1 MIGIYGGT
9 FDPVHFGHLRTAWEV
24 AERLGLDEIRMLPAR
39 QPPHRDP
46 PVATPEQ
53 RREMLE
59 LALSGQD
66 RLRLDETEL
75 RRDGPSWM
83 VDTLTEF
90 RARLGEREPL
100 VLVLGEDAFLGL
112 PRWREP
118 EGILAQAHLAVMT
131 RPGWVMPE
139 SGRAAEWFH
148 ARRADEVRDLQASP
162 GGRILPVEV
171 TQLDISATRIRRLV
185 AAGRQPRYL
194 VPEAVRVYIEA
205 QGLYSS

>member
-24 AERLGLDEIRMLPAR
+24 AERLGLQEVRMLPAR

-83 VDTLTEF
+83 VDTLAEF
-90 RARLGEREPL
+90 RARLGAQVPL

-118 EGILAQAHLAVMT
+118 ERILAQAHLAVMS
-131 RPGWVMPE
+131 RPGWTLPD
-139 SGRAAEWFH
+139 SGRAAEWFRV
-148 ARRADEVRDLQASP
+148 RRTEEVRDLQASP

-171 TQLDISATRIRRLV
+171 TRLDISATRIRRLV
-185 AAGRQPRYL
+185 ATGRQPRYL
-194 VPEAVRVYIEA
+194 VPEAVRAYIEA
-205 QGLYSS
+205 QGLYTS

>member
-24 AERLGLDEIRMLPAR
+24 GDRLGLDEVRMLPAR

-46 PVATPEQ
+46 PVAAPEQ
-53 RREMLE
+53 RREMLIRA
-59 LALSGQD
+59 LAGQD

-83 VDTLTEF
+83 VDTLTAL
-90 RARLGEREPL
+90 RARFGARTPL
-100 VLVLGEDAFLGL
+100 ILVLGEDAFLGL

-118 EGILAQAHLAVMT
+118 ERILAQAHLAVMT
-131 RPGWVMPE
+131 RPGWGLPE
-139 SGRAAEWFH
+139 TGRAAEWLRE
-148 ARRADEVRDLQASP
+148 RRTDRVRDLQDAP
-162 GGRILPVEV
+162 GGRIFPLEV
-171 TQLDISATRIRRLV
+171 TRLDISATRIRQLV

-194 VPEAVRVYIEA
+194 VPEAVLAYIEA